1 MFHVKHKAIFSLSS
15 GKKQAAE
22 TEVIHPVPLLISL
35 PYDVAVKAFSSCYPN
50 IVVAELS
57 SARTE
62 APSGLSVSSRVIAP
76 PMTEATS
83 G

>member
-22 TEVIHPVPLLISL
+22 EPKLLQFRCSPSL
-35 PYDVAVKAFSSCYPN
+35 PYGVAVKAFSSCYPN

-62 APSGLSVSSRVIAP
+62 APSGLSVSSRVMAP
-76 PMTEATS
+76 PMTEAAS